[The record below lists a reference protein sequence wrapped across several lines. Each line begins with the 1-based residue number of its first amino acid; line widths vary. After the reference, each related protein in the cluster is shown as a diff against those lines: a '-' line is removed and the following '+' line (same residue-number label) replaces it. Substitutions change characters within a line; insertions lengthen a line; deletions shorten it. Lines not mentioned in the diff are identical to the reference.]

1 MQFDIFGQSRIDM
14 ITAHVS
20 AQIAVAR
27 EGLRSRLGDR
37 NAECFREASHLQAVD
52 AAAAHGMTIAVLS
65 DVA

>member
-1 MQFDIFGQSRIDM
+1 M

-20 AQIAVAR
+20 AQIAFAR

-52 AAAAHGMTIAVLS
+52 AVAAHGMTIAVLS